1 MPKLKID
8 GQEIEVAAGM
18 TVIQACEQAGIE
30 IPRFCYHDRLKI
42 AGNCRMCLVEIKP
55 GPPKPQASCA
65 MPVAENMEVFT
76 NTPTVKKAREGVMEF
91 LLINHPLDCPICD
104 QAGECDLQDQ
114 SANYGSGFS
123 RYAEHKRSVEEKNM
137 GPLIKTTMTRCIHC
151 TRCVRFAE
159 DVAGV
164 PELGAIGRGEHMEI
178 TTYGNKAFASEL
190 SGNIVDLCPVGALTS
205 RPYAFAARPWE
216 LKKVESIDVLDAL
229 GSNIRLDVRGNAVL
243 RVLPRLHE
251 EVNEEWLGDKSRHA
265 CDGLRYQRLD
275 RPYVRKNGKLE
286 AVSWDEALAFTAAK
300 IKATDA
306 DAIAAITGD
315 LVSVE
320 AVAALKDLTD
330 VIGTPHRDCRQ
341 YGEQTPF
348 ASRSDYLFNSGVAGI
363 DQADFVLLIG
373 SNPRKEAPVLNA
385 RIRKAWINNGMKI
398 AAIGRK
404 APLTYPVEW
413 LGDDPAML
421 NDLLAGKHPLA
432 EALKAAQRPLI
443 VVGQGALARQDGA
456 EIHAAAKALLQSAPR
471 AEGWNGFNVL
481 HTAASRAGALD
492 IGFTPKDKGFAT
504 KQILEGTRSGDIEV
518 LYLLGADECD
528 VSQIGGHC
536 FVIYQGHHGDAG
548 AHRADVI
555 FPDAAYTEQDGL
567 YVNTEGRVQAAYAA
581 VSPPLEA
588 KEDWKVFR
596 ALSAAIGK
604 ALPYNTQDELR
615 VALFKKYPHLA
626 VLDVTPNLSLS
637 TSEPKKSY
645 SITGGS
651 VACAIS
657 NYYLADAI
665 SRHSKTMAE
674 CSREFV
680 EGGCGSGCNKEAA

>member
-76 NTPTVKKAREGVMEF
+76 NTPLVKKAREGVMEF

-114 SANYGSGFS
+114 AQRYGTGHS
-123 RYAEHKRSVEEKNM
+123 RYTEHKRAVEEKNM

-164 PELGAIGRGEHMEI
+164 PQLGAVGRGEHMEI
-178 TTYGNKAFASEL
+178 TTYGNEAFASEL

-216 LKKVESIDVLDAL
+216 LKKVESIDVHDAV
-229 GSNIRLDVRGNAVL
+229 GSNIRLDVRGNVVL

-275 RPYVRKNGKLE
+275 RPYIRRNGKLE
-286 AVSWDEALAFTAAK
+286 AVSWEEALAFTAHK
-300 IKATDA
+300 LKGTDA
-306 DAIAAITGD
+306 DAIAAIAGD

-320 AVAALKDLTD
+320 AVTALKDLMD
-330 VIGTPHRDCRQ
+330 AYGTPHYDCRQ
-341 YGEQTPF
+341 DGANLPF
-348 ASRSDYLFNSGVAGI
+348 ASRSDYLFNSTIAGI
-363 DQADFVLLIG
+363 EEADFVLLIG
-373 SNPRKEAPVLNA
+373 TNPRIEAPVLNA
-385 RIRKAWINNGMKI
+385 RIRKTWLNNGMKI
-398 AAIGRK
+398 AAIGK
-404 APLTYPVEW
+404 QVPLTYPTEW
-413 LGDDPAML
+413 LGDDVSVL
-421 NDLLAGKHPLA
+421 NDLLSGKHPLA
-432 EALKAAQRPLI
+432 ASLKEAKHPLVI
-443 VVGQGALARQDGA
+443 LGQGALARNDGV
-456 EIHAAAKALLQSAPR
+456 EIHAAAKELAP
-471 AEGWNGFNVL
+471 NGFNVL
-481 HTAASRAGALD
+481 HTAAARVGALD
-492 IGFTPKDKGFAT
+492 AGFVPAEKGYNT
-504 KQILEGTRSGDIEV
+504 KQIMEASRSGDVEV
-518 LYLLGADECD
+518 LYLLGADELD
-528 VSQIGGHC
+528 VQSIGGHC

-555 FPDAAYTEQDGL
+555 FPAAAYTEQDGL
-567 YVNTEGRVQAAYAA
+567 YVNTEGRPQLASLA
-581 VSPPLEA
+581 VNAPAEA
-588 KEDWKVFR
+588 KEDWKIIR
-596 ALSAAIGK
+596 ALSEAAK
-604 ALPYNTQDELR
+604 KTLPYNTLEELR
-615 VALFKKYPHLA
+615 ARIFKKLPHLA
-626 VLDVTPNLSLS
+626 QIDVITSSEVKAESKKTFAIQGEPVAYALD
-637 TSEPKKSY
+637 
-645 SITGGS
+645 
-651 VACAIS
+651 
-657 NYYLADAI
+657 NYYLTDAI
-665 SRHSKTMAE
+665 ARHSKTMAE
-674 CSREFV
+674 CARELSV
-680 EGGCGSGCNKEAA
+680 TAKKVAA